1 MYASLEE
8 NLSLNENSQNQRM
21 IPKKYNLTST
31 VGEVFVYVIYIIGIG
46 FLGFLI
52 YSVIINET
60 GAILTCLGLNIFWY
74 FAFIKKILKFKKIT
88 FDAKSIYLENE
99 CISLKQVKSIEIG
112 ELTIQ
117 KNEEEVTTNYNYF
130 YSENL
135 KMLEEFHEAENK
147 S

>member
-1 MYASLEE
+1 MRSKKDNLASTL
-8 NLSLNENSQNQRM
+8 
-21 IPKKYNLTST
+21 
-31 VGEVFVYVIYIIGIG
+31 GEVFVYVVYIIGIG

-52 YSVIINET
+52 YSVIINKI
-60 GAILTCLGLNIFWY
+60 GAILTCVGMNIFWY

-88 FDAKSIYLENE
+88 FDAKSIYLDNE

-117 KNEEEVTTNYNYF
+117 KNEEEVRANYNYF

-135 KMLEEFHEAENK
+135 KMLEEFYEAENK
-147 S
+147 SCLKNQHTTATTDLGN